1 MAVIFRFKDDN
12 AILAAIKNL
21 KHPLIGSAF
30 TRLKYDTYKINVSF
44 LSGCNVKFFAYTFIR
59 H

>member
-44 LSGCNVKFFAYTFIR
+44 LSNVKFFAYTFIR